1 MGRAHRERQAFVVF
15 KRRDSRSKLR
25 LVGEVFWPRGGWVR
39 AFHYVKHRMH
49 RLPGT
54 PEQIARGVFAG
65 AFTVFTPFFGLHF
78 VIAAVMARMMRGSI
92 LASILA
98 TFIGNPLTYVPIAI
112 ISLQTGH
119 WMLGT
124 RMRGE
129 VDDSIFAKF
138 AAAGGDLWHNF
149 KAMFTAE
156 KANWAE
162 LHRFY
167 DNVFFPWMIGS
178 IIPGLLCGVVCYY
191 LSVPVI
197 RAYQKRRLARMLKKM
212 EKLREQAGAE
222 PAKR

>member
-1 MGRAHRERQAFVVF
+1 VVF
-15 KRRDSRSKLR
+15 KRRDSRSILR

-54 PEQIARGVFAG
+54 PEEIARGVFAG

-78 VIAAVMARMMRGSI
+78 FVAALLAKMMRGSI
-92 LASILA
+92 LAALLA

-124 RMRGE
+124 SMGGT
-129 VDDSIFAKF
+129 VDDSLFSKF
-138 AAAGGDLWHNF
+138 SSAAGDLWHNF
-149 KAMFTAE
+149 KAIFTPERAH
-156 KANWAE
+156 WGE

-167 DNVFFPWMIGS
+167 DDVFFPWMVGS
-178 IIPGLLCGVVCYY
+178 IIPGLICAMLCYY

-197 RAYQKRRLARMLKKM
+197 RAYQKRRVARMRKKM
-212 EKLREQAGAE
+212 EKLREQAGAA
-222 PAKR
+222 PVKR

>member
-1 MGRAHRERQAFVVF
+1 VVF
-15 KRRDSRSKLR
+15 KRRESRSALR

-78 VIAAVMARMMRGSI
+78 LVAAVLAKMMRGSI
-92 LASILA
+92 LASLLA

-119 WMLGT
+119 WMLGSS
-124 RMRGE
+124 MRSA
-129 VDDSIFAKF
+129 VDDSTFSKF
-138 AAAGGDLWHNF
+138 AAAAGDLWYNF
-149 KAMFTAE
+149 VAIFTPERAH
-156 KANWAE
+156 WAE

-167 DNVFFPWMIGS
+167 DDVFFPWMVGS
-178 IIPGLLCGVVCYY
+178 IIPGLICGAVCYY

-197 RAYQKRRLARMLKKM
+197 RAYQKRRLVRLRKKM
-212 EKLREQAGAE
+212 EKLREQAGA
-222 PAKR
+222 AAVKR